1 MAIPAVSSAN
11 CDNFL
16 YFKILLPL
24 SFVVLVFVDLSTLVL
39 YNRWCK
45 ISVKK
50 IKKIKKI
57 KKMEKNFETF
67 DC

>member
-1 MAIPAVSSAN
+1 MAIPAVISAN

-39 YNRWCK
+39 YNKWCK

-50 IKKIKKI
+50 T